1 MSKFIAAE
9 RVILEACEHYQK
21 QSFRN
26 RCCIS
31 SANGL
36 QNLVI
41 PVAGGSEGRPVTE
54 VEIDYAMPWQKNHLR
69 SIESAYRTSA
79 FYEFY
84 ADDFQEFY
92 MQKTKLLFTYNLDLL
107 KWALQALDLPA
118 TISMT
123 AFYEKTPASAT
134 DLRQGIHP
142 KARYDLPDPH
152 FTPLPYQQVFI
163 ERSGFLANLSVIDL
177 IFNEGPRAGAVLRD
191 MCL

>member
-1 MSKFIAAE
+1 MSKFAAGGA
-9 RVILEACEHYQK
+9 VMLEACEHYQK

-31 SANGL
+31 AANGL

-41 PVAGGSEGRPVTE
+41 PVTGGSEGRPVTA
-54 VEIDYAMPWQKNHLR
+54 VEIDYSMPWQKNHLR
-69 SIESAYRTSA
+69 SIESAYNTSA

-84 ADDFQEFY
+84 ADDFQAFF
-92 MQKTKLLFTYNLDLL
+92 QKKTKLLFAWNMDLL
-107 KWALQALDLPA
+107 KWVLEALRLPV
-118 TISMT
+118 TFSLT
-123 AFYEKTPASAT
+123 EVYEKKPSLYT
-134 DLRQGIHP
+134 DFRQGIHP
-142 KARYDLPDPH
+142 KVRYDLPDPT

-177 IFNEGPRAGAVLRD
+177 IFNEGPRAEAVLRE